1 MARKT
6 KEEAQETREA
16 IINAAIDVFYEYGV
30 SKASLEDIAEVAGV
44 TRGAVYWHFKNKAA
58 IFSAIHDQFHTS
70 VMEGFM
76 ANAETSETPLKDLA
90 EFSAHF
96 LKLMHSNERYGK
108 ILSIFSLKCDY
119 SGEMA
124 NFLDEQRLKKLDSM
138 KQIENYFR
146 SAQDKG
152 EVSKEKTPQLLATA
166 FFCYMCGIS
175 NESLR
180 HPSIVSVEKN
190 ADDLI
195 DLFFKRL

>member
-16 IINAAIDVFYEYGV
+16 IINAAIDVFYEHGV
-30 SKASLEDIAEVAGV
+30 SKSSLEEIAEAAGV
-44 TRGAVYWHFKNKAA
+44 TRGAVYWHFKNKAD

-76 ANAETSETPLKDLA
+76 ANAETSETPLQDLA
-90 EFSAHF
+90 AFSSHF
-96 LKLMHSNERYGK
+96 LQLMTSDERHKK

-124 NFLDEQRLKKLDSM
+124 NFLDEQRLKKIDSM
-138 KQIENYFR
+138 KQIESYFR
-146 SAQDKG
+146 SAQEKG
-152 EVSKEKTPQLLATA
+152 QISKERTPQLLATA

-180 HPSIVSVEKN
+180 DPCIVSIKN
-190 ADDLI
+190 DASELV

>member
-16 IINAAIDVFYEYGV
+16 IINAAIDVFYEHGV
-30 SKASLEDIAEVAGV
+30 SKSSLEEIAEAAGV
-44 TRGAVYWHFKNKAA
+44 TRGAVYWHFKNKAD

-70 VMEGFM
+70 IMEGFM
-76 ANAETSETPLKDLA
+76 ANAETSDTPLQDLA
-90 EFSAHF
+90 AFSSH
-96 LKLMHSNERYGK
+96 LLQLMNSDERHRR

-124 NFLDEQRLKKLDSM
+124 NFLDEQRLKKIDSM
-138 KQIENYFR
+138 KQIESYFR
-146 SAQDKG
+146 SAQEKG
-152 EVSKEKTPQLLATA
+152 QISKERTPQLLATA

-180 HPSIVSVEKN
+180 HPSIVSIKN
-190 ADDLI
+190 DASELV

>member
-16 IINAAIDVFYEYGV
+16 IINAAIDVFYEHGV
-30 SKASLEDIAEVAGV
+30 SKSSLEEIAEAAGV
-44 TRGAVYWHFKNKAA
+44 TRGAVYWHFKNKAD

-76 ANAETSETPLKDLA
+76 ANAETSETPLQDLA
-90 EFSAHF
+90 TFSSHF
-96 LKLMHSNERYGK
+96 LQLMNSDERHKK

-124 NFLDEQRLKKLDSM
+124 NFLDEQRLKKIDSM
-138 KQIENYFR
+138 KQIESYFR
-146 SAQDKG
+146 SAQEKG
-152 EVSKEKTPQLLATA
+152 QISKERTPQLLATA

-180 HPSIVSVEKN
+180 HPCIVSIKKDASELV
-190 ADDLI
+190 